1 MLIVLDTQVLV
12 WHVQG
17 DRRLGSS
24 ARRFFDNALKNGDA
38 AISTIT
44 YWEIAMLVEKNR
56 IATRPDF
63 VFRLRQYADEVG
75 IIEIPVSAEIAIAAG
90 TLSNMHG
97 DPADRIIVATAIDQH
112 QLLTADRHILNWPGE
127 LARIRA
133 TD

>member
-17 DRRLGSS
+17 DQRLGSS

-63 VFRLRQYADEVG
+63 VFRLRQYANEVG
-75 IIEIPVSAEIAIAAG
+75 IAEIPVSADIAIAAG
-90 TLSNMHG
+90 TLPNMHG

-112 QLLTADRHILNWPGE
+112 QLLTADRHILNWPGD